1 MTPACVALDN
11 HDSEKRT
18 EDSYPKLLIP
28 RDLRETISAN
38 RPVVQLLLSTLSELS
53 ASPTELPQMTRHI
66 WATVALLNISSLAS
80 ASLARPQALG
90 LPYEARLVVKSLPT
104 ATAPVPPPAQAELS
118 GETEV
123 FLNGLRSDYKN
134 IPPTAAVA
142 RVVLAADGKT
152 IVRIEFT
159 TSK

>member
-1 MTPACVALDN
+1 
-11 HDSEKRT
+11 
-18 EDSYPKLLIP
+18 
-28 RDLRETISAN
+28 
-38 RPVVQLLLSTLSELS
+38 
-53 ASPTELPQMTRHI
+53 MTRHI
-66 WATVALLNISSLAS
+66 WATVALLNMSSLAS
-80 ASLARPQALG
+80 ASLARPQPVAFPNEL
-90 LPYEARLVVKSLPT
+90 LLVVKSLPT